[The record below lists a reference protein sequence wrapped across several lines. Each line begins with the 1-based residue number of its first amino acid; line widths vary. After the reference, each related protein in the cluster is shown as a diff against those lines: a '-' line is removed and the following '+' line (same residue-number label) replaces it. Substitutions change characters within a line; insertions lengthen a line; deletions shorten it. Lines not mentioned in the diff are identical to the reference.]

1 MQWTQ
6 EQQPIIHSTADKL
19 LVQAFAGTGKTT
31 TLVGYA
37 TQHASVK
44 MLYLCYNK
52 SVELAARGRFPRRNV
67 VCKTAHG
74 LAYAVYGSQYATK
87 QTNNLR
93 LTDIARAINTQDW
106 ELVRDVLSTLNN
118 FMASAD
124 DELGR
129 VHFPRFQG
137 QRMLTS
143 AQERFLNN
151 ALNVAKTIWNRMI
164 DLQDTAMS
172 ITHDAYLKLY
182 QLSKPDL
189 SERFNAILL
198 DEGQDVNPVIA
209 DIVKIQRVRKVAV
222 GDPHQQI
229 YRFRGAEDALNS
241 DWMADA
247 ERHYLTQ
254 SFRFGPAVAHV
265 ANIIL
270 FYKGETRKLQGL
282 GSNTLVKRALP
293 EELPHRTFIHR
304 TVTGVIENALQLV
317 ASNPKIFWVGG
328 IDSYSLRDLE
338 DLYLFSRNRNHEVQ
352 NRRLLRDY
360 RDFSQYVEI
369 AEVSQDTEMLRSIKI
384 ITAYP
389 DLPQRIQTLR
399 SRSVDNELDATV
411 TLTTG
416 HKAKG
421 LEWDFVSLYDDF
433 SADPLSP
440 DIDQGRK
447 DDELNLLYVAV
458 TRGMKILALNSMVLS
473 IMQRYVDARTSALQP
488 QKSRA

>member
-6 EQQPIIHSTADKL
+6 EQHPIIHSNSDKL

-37 TQHASVK
+37 NHHASVK

-52 SVELAARGRFPRRNV
+52 SVELAAKGRFPRNV

-74 LAYAVYGSQYATK
+74 LAYAVYGSQYTAK
-87 QTNNLR
+87 QANNLR
-93 LTDIARAINTQDW
+93 LTDIARAINSQDW

-124 DELGR
+124 MELSSA
-129 VHFPRFQG
+129 HFPRFQG

-143 AQERFLNN
+143 AQQRFLTS
-151 ALNVAKTIWNRMI
+151 ALGVAQSIWSRMI
-164 DLQDTAMS
+164 DLQDTSVS
-172 ITHDAYLKLY
+172 ITHDGYLKLY
-182 QLSKPDL
+182 QLSRPDL
-189 SERFNAILL
+189 SERFQAVLL

-209 DIVKIQRVRKVAV
+209 DLVKTQRIRKVTV

-241 DWMADA
+241 DWMAGA

-254 SFRFGPAVAHV
+254 SFRFGPGVAHV
-265 ANIIL
+265 ANVIL
-270 FYKGETRKLQGL
+270 SYKGETRKLEGL
-282 GSNTLVKRALP
+282 GPNTRIKRALP
-293 EELPHRTFIHR
+293 EDLPHRTFIHR
-304 TVTGVIENALQLV
+304 TVTGVIENALRLV
-317 ASNPKIFWVGG
+317 TSQPKIFWVGG

-338 DLYLFSRNRNHEVQ
+338 DLYFFSRGSNQEVQ
-352 NRRLLRDY
+352 NRKLLRDY
-360 RDFSQYVEI
+360 RDFAQYEEI
-369 AEVSQDTEMLRSIKI
+369 AEVSQDSEMLRSIKI
-384 ITAYP
+384 IAAYP
-389 DLPQRIQTLR
+389 DLPERIQTLR
-399 SRSVDNELDATV
+399 SRSVSNELDATV

-433 SADPLSP
+433 TADPLAP
-440 DIDQGRK
+440 DLDRGRR

-458 TRGMKILALNSMVLS
+458 TRAMKILALNSMVLS
-473 IMQRYVDARTSALQP
+473 ILQSYVDARTTP

>member
-37 TQHASVK
+37 TQHASLK

-52 SVELAARGRFPRRNV
+52 PVELTAKGRFPRNV
-67 VCKTAHG
+67 ICKTAHG
-74 LAYAVYGSQYATK
+74 LAYAVYGSQYTAK

-106 ELVRDVLSTLNN
+106 ELVRDVLTTLNN

-124 DELGR
+124 NELGR

-151 ALNVAKTIWNRMI
+151 ALSVAKTIWSRMI
-164 DLQDTAMS
+164 DLQDTGMS
-172 ITHDAYLKLY
+172 INHDGYLKLY

-189 SERFNAILL
+189 SERFKVILL

-209 DIVKIQRVRKVAV
+209 DLVKIQRIRKVTV

-282 GSNTLVKRALP
+282 GPSTLVKRALP
-293 EELPHRTFIHR
+293 EDLPHRTFIHR
-304 TVTGVIENALQLV
+304 TVTGVIENALRLV
-317 ASNPKIFWVGG
+317 TSQPNIYWVGG

-338 DLYLFSRNRNHEVQ
+338 DLYLFSRNRNQDVQ
-352 NRRLLRDY
+352 NRKLLRDY
-360 RDFSQYVEI
+360 RDFTQYVEI

-399 SRSVDNELDATV
+399 ARSVDNELDATI

-416 HKAKG
+416 HKSKG

-458 TRGMKILALNSMVLS
+458 TRAMKILALNSMVLS
-473 IMQRYVDARTSALQP
+473 IMQRYVDARTEPRQHL
-488 QKSRA
+488 K

>member
-6 EQQPIIHSTADKL
+6 EQQPIIHSTANKL

-37 TQHASVK
+37 THHASIK

-52 SVELAARGRFPRRNV
+52 SVELAAKGRFPRNV

-74 LAYAVYGSQYATK
+74 LAYAVYGSQYAAK

-93 LTDIARAINTQDW
+93 LTDIARAINSQDW

-124 DELGR
+124 SELGR
-129 VHFPRFQG
+129 EHFPRFQG

-143 AQERFLNN
+143 AQERFLSN
-151 ALNVAKTIWNRMI
+151 ALAFAKNLWHRMI
-164 DLQDTAMS
+164 DLQDTSIS
-172 ITHDAYLKLY
+172 ITHDGYLKLY
-182 QLSKPDL
+182 QLSQPDL
-189 SERFNAILL
+189 SERFKAILL

-209 DIVKIQRVRKVAV
+209 NLVKTQRIRKVTV

-247 ERHYLTQ
+247 ERHFLTQ

-282 GSNTLVKRALP
+282 GPNTYVKRALP
-293 EELPHRTFIHR
+293 DDLPHRTFIHR
-304 TVTGVIENALQLV
+304 TVSGVIENALRLV
-317 ASNPKIFWVGG
+317 TSEPKIFWVGG
-328 IDSYSLRDLE
+328 INSYSLRDLE
-338 DLYLFSRNRNHEVQ
+338 DLYAFSRGGHQEVQ
-352 NRRLLRDY
+352 NRKLLRDY
-360 RDFSQYVEI
+360 RDFAQYVEI
-369 AEVSQDTEMLRSIKI
+369 AEVSQDSEMLRSIKI
-384 ITAYP
+384 IAAYP

-433 SADPLSP
+433 TADPLSP
-440 DIDQGRK
+440 DIDRGRRN
-447 DDELNLLYVAV
+447 DELNLLYVAV

-473 IMQRYVDARTSALQP
+473 IMQRYVDARKT
-488 QKSRA
+488 K

>member
-1 MQWTQ
+1 
-6 EQQPIIHSTADKL
+6 
-19 LVQAFAGTGKTT
+19 
-31 TLVGYA
+31 
-37 TQHASVK
+37 
-44 MLYLCYNK
+44 
-52 SVELAARGRFPRRNV
+52 
-67 VCKTAHG
+67 
-74 LAYAVYGSQYATK
+74 
-87 QTNNLR
+87 
-93 LTDIARAINTQDW
+93 
-106 ELVRDVLSTLNN
+106 
-118 FMASAD
+118 
-124 DELGR
+124 
-129 VHFPRFQG
+129 
-137 QRMLTS
+137 
-143 AQERFLNN
+143 
-151 ALNVAKTIWNRMI
+151 MI
-164 DLQDTAMS
+164 DLQDTGMS
-172 ITHDAYLKLY
+172 INHDGYLKLY

-189 SERFNAILL
+189 SERFKVILL

-209 DIVKIQRVRKVAV
+209 DLVKIQRIRKVTV

-282 GSNTLVKRALP
+282 GPSTLVKRALP
-293 EELPHRTFIHR
+293 EDLPHRTFIHR
-304 TVTGVIENALQLV
+304 TVTGVIENALRLV
-317 ASNPKIFWVGG
+317 TSQPNIYWVGG

-338 DLYLFSRNRNHEVQ
+338 DLYLFSRNRNQDVQ
-352 NRRLLRDY
+352 NRKLLRDY
-360 RDFSQYVEI
+360 RDFTQYVEI

-399 SRSVDNELDATV
+399 ARSVDNELDATI

-416 HKAKG
+416 HKSKG

-458 TRGMKILALNSMVLS
+458 TRAMKILALNSMVLS
-473 IMQRYVDARTSALQP
+473 IMQRYVDARTEPRQHL
-488 QKSRA
+488 K